1 MFSKIGQLIFDNE
14 AVSKTSD
21 FKMGLEVEMD
31 RADET
36 GHLST
41 EPYPNTIGD
50 ETTNP
55 WITNDFLEA
64 MSEVVTPPA
73 NNAIDAVHYLYSINT
88 SLRTALSPGEIL
100 WPLSM
105 PPIMP
110 KVKDKAL
117 IANTTPEK
125 QKYFETWLKK
135 HSISEGA
142 PCGTHVNLS
151 IRPHIIKM
159 IYENFK
165 NRFNSEQEVKNY
177 LYMTMAQG
185 FIRYRWLIT
194 YLFGASPIAEEN
206 YFDSENRPHH
216 PVRSLRQSTS
226 FGFGAKFFAD
236 YTNLN
241 TYVDSM
247 NEAVKN
253 KTLLS
258 TAEGQ
263 GPVRL
268 RGDKDLNKMKKSGI
282 QYIELR
288 MLDLDPSSS
297 IGIRT
302 GTIRFLRLMA
312 SYFIMSPS
320 LKPSEVVKTLDRANQ
335 MNDTVALEKPDECT
349 YSIHAKSLIRQ
360 LKFFVNSIQAGPEY
374 QEIIQ
379 DMELRVK
386 YPQLTP
392 SGQLSERIKN
402 DSLVEY
408 AVKLGQE
415 YQDGA
420 LQALRPFR
428 GFEDNNQPTA
438 DDLKEYLFGGS
449 WEV

>member
-1 MFSKIGQLIFDNE
+1 MFSKIGQVIFDNE
-14 AVSKTSD
+14 AVSKISD

-36 GHLST
+36 GHLSV

-50 ETTNP
+50 EITNP

-88 SLRTALSPGEIL
+88 ALRTALSPGEIL

-110 KVKDKAL
+110 KVKDKSL
-117 IANTTPEK
+117 IAHTTPKK

-151 IRPHIIKM
+151 ISPHIIR
-159 IYENFK
+159 IIHENFP
-165 NRFNSEQEVKNY
+165 NRFKSEQEVKNY
-177 LYMTMAQG
+177 LYMTIAQG

-206 YFDSENRPHH
+206 YFDNENRPKH

-236 YTNLN
+236 YTNLDS
-241 TYVDSM
+241 YVDSM

-253 KTLLS
+253 KTLLT

-268 RGDKDLNKMKKSGI
+268 RGDNDLDKMKQSGI

-312 SYFIMSPS
+312 TYFIMTPS
-320 LKPSEVVKTLDRANQ
+320 LKPSEVVKTLNRANE

-349 YSIHAKSLIRQ
+349 YRTHATSLIRQ

-379 DMELRVK
+379 DMGLRVK

-392 SGQLSERIKN
+392 SGQLQEKIKDN
-402 DSLVEY
+402 SLVEY
-408 AVKLGQE
+408 AVKLGSD
-415 YQDGA
+415 YQNGA

-428 GFEDNNQPTA
+428 GFEDNDQPSA
-438 DDLKEYLFGGS
+438 EDLKEYLFGGS